1 MMTVSKSNR
10 RFLRGAALT
19 AALGALFALA
29 DPSPAVAQDRDAR
42 LERLEQEVRDLRAE
56 LRSRS
61 GDDLDEL
68 RRRIEVI
75 TEELEHLRLGP
86 GVAIADTGR
95 FGLAPAASKVYGTH
109 EGVSLGGYGEML
121 YENFAGERED
131 GVEAATRDRMDVLR
145 AIVYAGY
152 KFNDRFLFNSEI
164 EFEHAST
171 ELNGA
176 VSVEFA
182 YLDYLF
188 SERAGLRA
196 GLVLVPMGFIN
207 EMHEP
212 TTWLGT
218 ERPLTEQRIIPSTWR
233 ETGVGAFAD
242 LDAFEL
248 RGYLVT
254 GLNAA
259 GGFGAGG
266 LRDGRQQ
273 GSEALAEDFSLTAR
287 ADYTEQPGLVV
298 GASGY
303 VGNAGQGVDDPLDE
317 GNPVGARTVIYEG
330 HASYRAHGFDLR
342 VLYAGAHVNDAV
354 SVNAVNELTGTASV
368 GERLEGW
375 YVQAGYDVLSRRE
388 TDVALVPYVRYET
401 VNTQAEVPDG
411 FQADPANDA
420 RVWSIGAALRPI
432 PQLVVKTDYQ
442 VHRTEA
448 ETGVNQFNVTLGY
461 IF

>member
-1 MMTVSKSNR
+1 MIRSNR
-10 RFLRGAALT
+10 RSFRDALP
-19 AALGALFALA
+19 AIIAGALFALVA
-29 DPSPAVAQDRDAR
+29 PSPVAAQDRDAR
-42 LERLEQEVRDLRAE
+42 LERLEQQVRELRAE
-56 LRSRS
+56 LSSRS
-61 GDDLDEL
+61 PDDLAEL
-68 RRRIEVI
+68 QRRIEVI
-75 TEELEHLRLGP
+75 TAELERLRLGP

-121 YENFAGERED
+121 YQNFARERED
-131 GVEAATRDRMDVLR
+131 GVVAGERDRMDFLR

-196 GLVLVPMGFIN
+196 GLVLVPMGFVN

-254 GLNAA
+254 GLDAA
-259 GGFGAGG
+259 GGFEAEG

-273 GSEALAEDFSLTAR
+273 GSEALAEDFALTAR
-287 ADYTEQPGLVV
+287 ADYTGQPGLVV

-303 VGNAGQGVDDPLDE
+303 VGNAGQGVDDPLDA
-317 GNPVGARTVIYEG
+317 GNPLGAQTVIYEG
-330 HASYRAHGFDLR
+330 HVSYRAHGLDLR
-342 VLYAGAHVNDAV
+342 ALYAGARVSDAE
-354 SVNAVNELTGTASV
+354 SVNEVNGLTGAASV

-375 YVQAGYDVLSRRE
+375 YLQAGYDVLTRQR
-388 TDVALVPYVRYET
+388 TDVAFVPYVRYEWL
-401 VNTQAEVPDG
+401 NTQAEVPAG
-411 FQADPANDA
+411 FEANPANDV
-420 RVWSIGAALRPI
+420 RIWSLGAALRPI

-442 VHRTEA
+442 VHRTGA
-448 ETGVNQFNVTLGY
+448 ETGVNQFNVALGY